1 MDNNL
6 RCYVAPER
14 WKSPQQEKIASDAK
28 LDFPMDIFS
37 AGCVIAEILMDNL
50 PLFDLAN
57 LQKYRRGTFDPSE
70 ELSKKIND

>member
-1 MDNNL
+1 MD
-6 RCYVAPER
+6 
-14 WKSPQQEKIASDAK
+14 KIAADAK
-28 LDFPMDIFS
+28 LEPPMDIFS

-70 ELSKKIND
+70 ELAKKINDQKLVELIKGMI